1 MSEEKENADIFSKAP
16 NDLLEEENI
25 SSKRSY
31 ILIGI
36 SLLLILIALIITL
49 IFVFKLNE
57 DEGKTD
63 ETPTDNYPTEEE
75 KQNLIK
81 AKYSIQNELNQIIFY
96 YTFKD
101 YIEKIK
107 VNDIEISLIDN
118 QIKFNKSGIF
128 QIEIKL
134 NKNLTNLDF
143 LFYHCHSLEEVDL
156 SELKTGEIKVL
167 LILLMVVKI

>member
-63 ETPTDNYPTEEE
+63 ESPIDINSIISFY
-75 KQNLIK
+75 QNLSMTPKGIRESIK
-81 AKYSIQNELNQIIFY
+81 
-96 YTFKD
+96 
-101 YIEKIK
+101 
-107 VNDIEISLIDN
+107 
-118 QIKFNKSGIF
+118 
-128 QIEIKL
+128 
-134 NKNLTNLDF
+134 
-143 LFYHCHSLEEVDL
+143 DL
-156 SELKTGEIKVL
+156 SWKNQMGIVLKDVFET
-167 LILLMVVKI
+167 